1 MDVNIKLKHEPNH
14 LTDYRMVKLSDGT
27 LLVGSIVVEGE
38 FLRIENPLQLITHQ
52 RMTDYGMKDDS
63 SLSPWIPFTMDTSM
77 NISRDKVM
85 VITKAAKELA
95 HYYEVV
101 LNKVKSETKFKTP
114 MSPEEME
121 HIMQVAEDMD
131 REEHNNKINEISEMF
146 GGYEVKSKKIH

>member
-1 MDVNIKLKHEPNH
+1 MEIKITPDH

-38 FLRIENPLQLITHQ
+38 FLRIENPLQLTTVQ

-63 SLSPWIPFTMDTSM
+63 SLAPWIPFTMDTSM
-77 NISRDKVM
+77 NIPRDKIM

-101 LNKVKSETKFKTP
+101 LRKVKTQVKQKP
-114 MSPEEME
+114 LSPEEME
-121 HIMQVAEDMD
+121 HIMQVAEEMD
-131 REEHNNKINEISEMF
+131 RRTLDEKVQEVSEMF
-146 GGYEVKSKKIH
+146 EGYEIKSKKVH

>member
-63 SLSPWIPFTMDTSM
+63 SLAPWIPFTM
-77 NISRDKVM
+77 
-85 VITKAAKELA
+85 
-95 HYYEVV
+95 
-101 LNKVKSETKFKTP
+101 
-114 MSPEEME
+114 
-121 HIMQVAEDMD
+121 
-131 REEHNNKINEISEMF
+131 
-146 GGYEVKSKKIH
+146 